1 MNSRSLCRSAMAGL
15 SVVLVIAC
23 GPSPESAA
31 PSDGVTSESGETA
44 AEATGPI
51 DSQTLDRYFVVMEA
65 WREKTKET
73 GNESTDL
80 RNWQEAMGAGE
91 FYRTTLESNGFTDA
105 SFAAVNQRVME
116 AITVLRMRG
125 QVDFDA
131 MERAMEQ
138 SSAGMTEEQRNEMRK
153 SFAESRARMRE
164 MESADPG
171 LVEELGKRKEQV
183 DRLFGS

>member
-1 MNSRSLCRSAMAGL
+1 MRARCLCRSAMAGL
-15 SVVLVIAC
+15 SVVSVIAC
-23 GPSPESAA
+23 GPSPESAT
-31 PSDGVTSESGETA
+31 PEEGVTQESEEPS
-44 AEATGPI
+44 AEAIGPI
-51 DSQTLDRYFVVMEA
+51 DSRTLDRYFTVMEA

-91 FYRTTLESNGFTDA
+91 FYRATLESNGFTDA

-131 MERAMEQ
+131 MERSMEQ
-138 SSAGMTEEQRNEMRK
+138 VGSGMTEQQRAEMKK

-164 MESADPG
+164 MESADPA
-171 LVEELGKRKEQV
+171 LVEELSKRKEQV
-183 DRLFGS
+183 DRLFGA

>member
-1 MNSRSLCRSAMAGL
+1 MSARSLYRSTMAGL
-15 SVVLVIAC
+15 LVVFLVGC

-31 PSDGVTSESGETA
+31 PAEGVTTPSQESTP
-44 AEATGPI
+44 EATGPI
-51 DSQTLDRYFVVMEA
+51 DSSTLDRYFVVMEA
-65 WREKTKET
+65 WRQKTKET

-80 RNWQEAMGAGE
+80 RNWQEAMGTGE
-91 FYRTTLESNGFTDA
+91 FYRDTLEKNGFTDA

-138 SSAGMTEEQRNEMRK
+138 ASAGMTEDQRAEMKK

-164 MESADPG
+164 MESADPA

-183 DRLFGS
+183 DRLFGT